1 MQADLEAMTSS
12 QRSLSSELGTELMAR
27 LSEEDQN
34 EVRIKLE
41 RKLFHIQSVNQMRK
55 NRQFNEIW
63 KFGCSE
69 IFRAES
75 RNVSYPFLFL
85 CARVIMT
92 HANSLFCSFAI
103 LHF

>member
-41 RKLFHIQSVNQMRK
+41 RNYFI
-55 NRQFNEIW
+55 
-63 KFGCSE
+63 
-69 IFRAES
+69 
-75 RNVSYPFLFL
+75 Y
-85 CARVIMT
+85 RVLT
-92 HANSLFCSFAI
+92 R
-103 LHF
+103 